1 MIFFDALFYHLY
13 SDLMTNNIFIR
24 NHLVFM
30 EEFITYEEI
39 LNNLKRQDEEEI
51 RQICTLA
58 I

>member
-1 MIFFDALFYHLY
+1 
-13 SDLMTNNIFIR
+13 
-24 NHLVFM
+24 M